1 MSKLQ
6 RRKALAPVD
15 HSPRMT
21 WCNLETEIVNYFRSH
36 GCEVLQN
43 SGDFYLVLNS
53 EDDEELNEISL
64 SDLAHD
70 LAGVRG

>member
-36 GCEVLQN
+36 GCEVLPETQAT
-43 SGDFYLVLNS
+43 FIWCLTARTMK
-53 EDDEELNEISL
+53 SL
-64 SDLAHD
+64 TKY
-70 LAGVRG
+70 R